1 MRTLLILSIL
11 FITSLMTKAQT
22 LNVDHAAI
30 CGYELKSLQDA
41 FAAVKLTAPYG
52 GAHATGGTHNALL
65 GFDDGSYIE
74 LIALQRPGTGEGP
87 RWNGLSSGISRA
99 CFWAIHSDNLD
110 TDVKKLRA
118 AKIEISDSVANGR
131 TKPDG
136 AVLKWKAAAVPDD
149 KGGDILPF
157 MIEDVTPHSARIQPS
172 PSVKGSELTGIKRI
186 VIGVQHLDTAIAL
199 FRQAYELP
207 APETADSKELGAH
220 LAWFAG
226 TPVILAAPT
235 GGNSWLAAHLKEFSQ
250 APVALLLG
258 TKDLKKSAQRA
269 PLIETTTWFNKK
281 VAWFPPEKLE
291 GVKLGV
297 IAE

>member
-1 MRTLLILSIL
+1 MRTTLALAVL
-11 FITSLMTKAQT
+11 FITTMTQAQS
-22 LNVDHAAI
+22 LNVDHGAI
-30 CGYELKSLQDA
+30 CAYDLKSLQDA
-41 FAAVKLTAPYG
+41 FAAVNLTAPYG

-74 LIALQRPGTGEGP
+74 LIALHEPGTGEGP
-87 RWNGLSSGISRA
+87 RWNGLTDGVSRA

-110 TDVKKLRA
+110 ADVKKLRA
-118 AKIEISDSVANGR
+118 AKIEISDPVANGR

-136 AVLKWKAAAVPDD
+136 TILKWKAAAVPDD

-186 VIGVQHLDTAIAL
+186 VIGVSDLEAAIDL
-199 FRQAYELP
+199 YRRAYGLP
-207 APETADSKELGAH
+207 APRTADSKELGAH

-226 TPVILAAPT
+226 TPVILAAPAS
-235 GGNSWLAAHLKEFSQ
+235 GNSWLAAHLMKFSP

-258 TKDLKKSAQRA
+258 TKDLKKTTQRA
-269 PLIETTTWFNKK
+269 PLSETTKWFDQKIS
-281 VAWFPPEKLE
+281 WFPAEKLE
-291 GVKLGV
+291 GVKMGV
-297 IAE
+297 IVE